1 MARHEIVLFLQLVR
15 EAYEAR
21 QLNYRRARDK
31 NRETLEALGWQPR
44 DMFECVA
51 DLKSEQA
58 LCSPRQNRHPDYLRE
73 LVCEFG
79 TKAQGHDIYVKV
91 TVVVHDKGVAGC
103 VISFHFAEKPL
114 EFPFD

>member
-1 MARHEIVLFLQLVR
+1 MARHEIVLFLQLLR
-15 EAYEAR
+15 KAHETR
-21 QLNYRRARDK
+21 QLNYRRTRDK
-31 NRETLEALGWQPR
+31 NRETLGALGWQPR

-51 DLKSEQA
+51 SLRPEQA
-58 LCSPRQNRHPDYLRE
+58 LCSPRQNRHPDHQRE

-79 TKAQGHDIYVKV
+79 TEAQGREIYVKV
-91 TVVVHDKGVAGC
+91 TVVVHDNGVAGC

>member
-1 MARHEIVLFLQLVR
+1 MSLHEIVLFLQLVG
-15 EAYEAR
+15 EAHKAR
-21 QLNYRRARDK
+21 QLNYRRNRGK

-51 DLKSEQA
+51 SLKPEQA
-58 LCSPRQNRHPDYLRE
+58 LCSPRQNRHPEYLQE

-79 TKAQGHDIYVKV
+79 ARAQDRDIYVKV
-91 TVVVHDKGVAGC
+91 TVVVHDEGVAGC

>member
-1 MARHEIVLFLQLVR
+1 MTRHEIVLFLQLVR
-15 EAYEAR
+15 EAHEVR

-51 DLKSEQA
+51 GLRPEQA
-58 LCSPRQNRHPDYLRE
+58 LRLPRQNRHPDYLRE

-79 TKAQGHDIYVKV
+79 TKAQGREIYVKV
-91 TVVVHDKGVAGC
+91 TVVVHDNGVAGC